1 MITGNISELGR
12 RGRIAAREV
21 WSLRERLCRIL
32 REDGYCLNSTECHG
46 IWGRNIGGKGRVRKD
61 YVRLCEVDF

>member
-1 MITGNISELGR
+1 MCIKYTGWVKNLAGM
-12 RGRIAAREV
+12 
-21 WSLRERLCRIL
+21 IL

-46 IWGRNIGGKGRVRKD
+46 IWGRNMGGKGRVRKD